1 MGCVE
6 SKPALLNVQNPA
18 RTPSE
23 ADLPSKTNLSNTVQ
37 LKASPATSSYSSTP
51 VNRTSPLTIK
61 EPEHEA
67 KNGQNVSGNLLKV
80 GKSSPAPLFKDI
92 AQSKQA
98 TKDSQTFSENMLKA
112 SQAGPPSPAP
122 LFKGTVQSKQAAQS
136 GQMFSEKMLIAS
148 QTAVPS
154 SAPLFK
160 NIAQS
165 KQAAQIGQT
174 FSENMLKASQA
185 GVPSPAPLFKDI
197 AQSAGSALAIPLN
210 GSSGAMQATGAA
222 VASAEILVPVGG
234 VLQLMCALPF
244 PGKSALAS

>member
-6 SKPALLNVQNPA
+6 SKPALLNVQNPT

-23 ADLPSKTNLSNTVQ
+23 ADLPSKTNATNTVQ

-51 VNRTSPLTIK
+51 VNRTSPLTFK

-80 GKSSPAPLFKDI
+80 GKFPAPLFKDI

-98 TKDSQTFSENMLKA
+98 AKDSQTFSENMLKA

-122 LFKGTVQSKQAAQS
+122 LFKDTVQSKQAAQS

-148 QTAVPS
+148 QTGVPS

-210 GSSGAMQATGAA
+210 GASGAMQAVGAA